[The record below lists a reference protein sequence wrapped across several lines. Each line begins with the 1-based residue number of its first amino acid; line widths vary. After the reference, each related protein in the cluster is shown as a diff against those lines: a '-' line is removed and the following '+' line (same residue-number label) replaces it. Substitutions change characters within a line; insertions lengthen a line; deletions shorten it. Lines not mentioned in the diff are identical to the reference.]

1 MIEKELRHE
10 IRYYIQYIFL
20 PELVQSVS
28 DGYLP
33 SIALF
38 PSPLWYYNFRQK
50 YDVEDLNT
58 AGVYERFERID
69 VDENHMLILY
79 IFPQPLEMPEA
90 VYGAVMLNTMTNDAE
105 YYTLEGDVADRW
117 VIGHKTTSSHSNLG
131 SLDSAD
137 KDKFVAWVIEHAANK
152 KVCCPTCS

>member
-1 MIEKELRHE
+1 MIEKELRHK

-38 PSPLWYYNFRQK
+38 PSPLWYYNYRQK
-50 YDVEDLNT
+50 YDLEKLHT
-58 AGVYERFERID
+58 ARVYERFERID

-79 IFPQPLEMPEA
+79 VFPQPQEMTEA
-90 VYGAVMLNTMTNDAE
+90 VYGAVILNTVTSEAE
-105 YYTLEGDVADRW
+105 YYTLESSVDDRW
-117 VIGHKTTSSHSNLG
+117 VIGHKTTNCHSNLG

-137 KDKFVAWVIEHAANK
+137 QDKFLAWVMERAGYKLLH
-152 KVCCPTCS
+152 